1 MKTTPVHF
9 DNRAARAMRSAYEAQ
24 KDGALISVKGGA
36 KRLVFFEKGYLVG
49 AKSELVEERL
59 GEVILA
65 ERGVSREQLEVAARY
80 IRSGRKLGRILVE
93 LGFLKSGEI
102 EIYVRRQIVRIAS
115 AMLTSTSQRLLFST
129 KIPVDALTLR
139 PVSIAEVFLEAAFH
153 LTDIGLYR
161 DKLFLDEY
169 VLSQTPDAL
178 ALAGAMKLS
187 ADDAL
192 VLDLVDDRKTVA
204 EILAASPH
212 SEDRTLRFLLALRQA
227 GIVSL
232 KQPSQPQPVVAEPV
246 TPSRAL
252 SEWERLDPFEQE
264 LTTKFNEMQCQNHWQ
279 VLGLVRNTSFDEV
292 EAAFQALYRKFD
304 PSKFERLPTPDTQE
318 KLSAVRARL
327 KEAYVTL
334 SSNTQ
339 TRVYNRLVE
348 HESHYEKKRED
359 WETIPAETVAKP
371 ESAERATSP
380 QESRSLFLQAKRA
393 YKEQDFYRAIELCR
407 ASIELSDGNDPE
419 RFHLLGKALS
429 ENPRWRQDAEQ
440 NLKIAHNLK
449 PWEPSYLVSL
459 AKFYDEFGLHHRAER
474 LYEQLRVMD
483 PEYEAKEK
491 AKEKAK
497 SETGLEG
504 VLDEKTG

>member
-1 MKTTPVHF
+1 
-9 DNRAARAMRSAYEAQ
+9 MRSAYEAQ

-36 KRLVFFEKGYLVG
+36 KRLVFFEKGSLVG

-59 GEVILA
+59 GEVIMA
-65 ERGVSREQLEVAARY
+65 EGGVRREQLEVAARY

-102 EIYVRRQIVRIAS
+102 EIYVRRQIIRIAS
-115 AMLTSTSQRLLFST
+115 AMLTSPSERLLFST
-129 KIPVDALTLR
+129 QIPIDALTLR
-139 PVSIAEVFLEAAFH
+139 PVSIGEVFLEAAFH
-153 LTDIGLYR
+153 LPDIGPYR

-169 VLSQTPDAL
+169 VLSPTPDAL
-178 ALAGAMKLS
+178 RLAGAMKLS
-187 ADDAL
+187 ADDAQ
-192 VLDLVDDRKTVA
+192 VLDLVDDRKTVGQ
-204 EILAASPH
+204 ILAASPH
-212 SEDRTLRFLLALRQA
+212 SEDRTLRLLLALRQA

-232 KQPSQPQPVVAEPV
+232 KQPSPPQPALAEPA
-246 TPSRAL
+246 TPPPRAV
-252 SEWERLDPFEQE
+252 SEEERRDPFEQE
-264 LTTKFNEMQCQNHWQ
+264 LTIKFNEMQCQNHWQ

-292 EAAFQALYRKFD
+292 EAAFQALYRRFD
-304 PSKFERLPTPDTQE
+304 PSKFERLPDPDTQE

-334 SSNTQ
+334 SSNTH
-339 TRVYNRLVE
+339 TRVYNRMVD

-359 WETIPAETVAKP
+359 WETIPAKAVAKP
-371 ESAERATSP
+371 ESSERAADP
-380 QESRSLFLQAKRA
+380 EESKSLFQKAKRA

-419 RFHLLGKALS
+419 RFHLLGLALS

-459 AKFYDEFGLHHRAER
+459 AKFYDECGLHHRAKR
-474 LYEQLRVMD
+474 LYDQLRVMD
-483 PEYEAKEK
+483 PEYEGRENAR
-491 AKEKAK
+491 AKAK
-497 SETGLEG
+497 SKPRLEG